1 MKEKG
6 KYRRAKEE
14 DYGLKMEEEDTAT
27 SSVRKK
33 KKTVHKSQK
42 NEKAERGK
50 KYIKPKI
57 RK

>member
-33 KKTVHKSQK
+33 KKLYTRAKKMKRQK
-42 NEKAERGK
+42 GEKN
-50 KYIKPKI
+50 I
-57 RK
+57 